1 MAIPGG
7 SGTFTSFGLNSLSG
21 TNAAF
26 IGSGSAS
33 QGVYQCHPGDPC
45 RLVADTGT
53 AIPSGG
59 LFTGFDQPW
68 VSGTTTAFLGFGSSG
83 TTGVYVC
90 HPSDP
95 CQPVATTSTAIP
107 AGSGAF
113 NTFTAVAV
121 DGTSTAFVAGNS
133 TIACSIDPPTC
144 SQQYTQQGVYV
155 NFPPNPVTPVAG
167 LTAAVPA
174 GVGTFTGFGAVAID
188 PTTWCLSDSAAMAKA
203 AQ

>member
-1 MAIPGG
+1 MPSCRHHHGHSRWLGHVHKLRPG
-7 SGTFTSFGLNSLSG
+7 FLSG

-33 QGVYQCHPGDPC
+33 QRVYQCHPGDPC

-90 HPSDP
+90 HPSDA
-95 CQPVATTSTAIP
+95 CQPAATRAP
-107 AGSGAF
+107 QF
-113 NTFTAVAV
+113 LPAVAR
-121 DGTSTAFVAGNS
+121 STRS
-133 TIACSIDPPTC
+133 PPWRWM
-144 SQQYTQQGVYV
+144 
-155 NFPPNPVTPVAG
+155 
-167 LTAAVPA
+167 VPA
-174 GVGTFTGFGAVAID
+174 PLLLLATARS
-188 PTTWCLSDSAAMAKA
+188 P
-203 AQ
+203 

>member
-1 MAIPGG
+1 MPSCRHHHGHSRWLGHVHKLRPG
-7 SGTFTSFGLNSLSG
+7 FLSG

-83 TTGVYVC
+83 TTGVDVC

-95 CQPVATTSTAIP
+95 CQPVATTSAAIP

-121 DGTSTAFVAGNS
+121 DGTSTAF
-133 TIACSIDPPTC
+133 CC
-144 SQQYTQQGVYV
+144 WQQHDRM
-155 NFPPNPVTPVAG
+155 
-167 LTAAVPA
+167 L
-174 GVGTFTGFGAVAID
+174 D
-188 PTTWCLSDSAAMAKA
+188 
-203 AQ
+203 